1 VKRIAYEAR
10 AAGEGNIYDATLPLP
25 WPLRDPYYKRTR
37 EMASD
42 QETTGRILA
51 GFPDSVPI
59 DELQESVQ
67 EQASLQMHA
76 ATYFTQDLRSRD

>member
-1 VKRIAYEAR
+1 
-10 AAGEGNIYDATLPLP
+10 
-25 WPLRDPYYKRTR
+25 
-37 EMASD
+37 MASD

-51 GFPDSVPI
+51 GFPDSDPI

-76 ATYFTQDLRSRD
+76 ATYFTQDLRSRDW

>member
-1 VKRIAYEAR
+1 
-10 AAGEGNIYDATLPLP
+10 
-25 WPLRDPYYKRTR
+25 
-37 EMASD
+37 MASD

-76 ATYFTQDLRSRD
+76 ATYFTQDLRSETDKILARFSRLCPN